1 MTFGIS
7 KRLKRSKSADD
18 AKSESAN
25 DLVPIRRLTSSSFAM
40 APRLAAAYFDMATT
54 WMSVDAPRGT
64 FTVDKSK
71 FYHPSG
77 PLADDVFWMPLS
89 SGDVG
94 HCSRDGFR
102 IDNDSCFS
110 RVLYRVKEKKHL
122 SKGLLMHCGSLTID
136 YHPSESV
143 SRCFVGFGPN
153 AEHRLIMMLR
163 TDCQQA
169 AVKVTA
175 CMAGLLHSKLQR
187 EGGLLWLKPGAV
199 ADTLEKA
206 ADLLIDS
213 AVLVDRFIQTMRKL
227 YQGNDRE
234 ANMPVTF
241 KKALFLLGLT
251 KWHRIHR
258 AINAIQCLKKA
269 FRIVADTEGHENRS
283 SIDSKAHWCITA
295 NVYGMLGWRR
305 APASLAHQQNV
316 LPNVLTLLEILS
328 EVDWANF
335 QTSDVEEKM
344 EQAGVTV
351 SITKEANF
359 TPATFRTLM
368 RFLQHRSMEL
378 LEYDDEYGDADVRG
392 PKQEEPQSWTGEIL
406 PAHFQMLK
414 VMPWVRHCWAV
425 DSNFLTVL
433 ALPTLEV

>member
-18 AKSESAN
+18 AKSKSAN

-40 APRLAAAYFDMATT
+40 APRLAAAYIDMATT
-54 WMSVDAPRGT
+54 WMSVEAPRGT

-102 IDNDSCFS
+102 IDNDSCSS

-122 SKGLLMHCGSLTID
+122 SKGLLMHYGSLTID

-163 TDCQQA
+163 TDCQRA

-175 CMAGLLHSKLQR
+175 CMVSLLHSKLQR
-187 EGGLLWLKPGAV
+187 EGSLLWLKPGAV

-206 ADLLIDS
+206 ADSLIDT

-234 ANMPVTF
+234 ANIPGTF
-241 KKALFLLGLT
+241 KKALSLLGLT

-269 FRIVADTEGHENRS
+269 FRIVADTEAHENRS
-283 SIDSKAHWCITA
+283 SIGSKAHWCIAA

-316 LPNVLTLLEILS
+316 LPNVLTSLEILS
-328 EVDWANF
+328 EVDWTNF
-335 QTSDVEEKM
+335 QTSDVEERM
-344 EQAGVTV
+344 GQANVTV
-351 SITKEANF
+351 SIAKEANF

-368 RFLQHRSMEL
+368 RFLQHRSMEF
-378 LEYDDEYGDADVRG
+378 LEYDDEFGDADVGG

-414 VMPWVRHCWAV
+414 AMPWVRHCRAA
-425 DSNFLTVL
+425 DSTFLTVL
-433 ALPTLEV
+433 ALPALEV

>member
-1 MTFGIS
+1 MTFGTS
-7 KRLKRSKSADD
+7 KGIKRSKSAED
-18 AKSESAN
+18 ARSEVK

-40 APRLAAAYFDMATT
+40 VPRLVPADIDMAAT
-54 WMSVDAPRGT
+54 WTSVEAPRGT

-89 SGDVG
+89 SSDVG

-102 IDNDSCFS
+102 IDNDSCSS
-110 RVLYRVKEKKHL
+110 RVLYRAKEKKHL

-136 YHPSESV
+136 YHLSESV
-143 SRCFVGFGPN
+143 SRCFVGFGSN
-153 AEHRLIMMLR
+153 AERRLIMMLR
-163 TDCQQA
+163 TDCQRA
-169 AVKVTA
+169 AAKITA
-175 CMAGLLHSKLQR
+175 CMASLLHSKLQR
-187 EGGLLWLKPGAV
+187 ESSLLWLKPGAV

-206 ADLLIDS
+206 ADSLIDL
-213 AVLVDRFIQTMRKL
+213 AALVDRFIQTMRKL
-227 YQGNDRE
+227 YQGNNRE
-234 ANMPVTF
+234 GNMPVTF

-269 FRIVADTEGHENRS
+269 FRIVADTEGHAS
-283 SIDSKAHWCITA
+283 SSSSSKARWCIAA

-305 APASLAHQQNV
+305 APASLAHQQKA
-316 LPNVLTLLEILS
+316 LPNVSTLLEILG
-328 EVDWANF
+328 EVDWTDF
-335 QTSDVEEKM
+335 QTRDVEERM
-344 EQAGVTV
+344 GQAGVTV
-351 SITKEANF
+351 SITKESSF

-378 LEYDDEYGDADVRG
+378 LEYDDEFGDADVGG
-392 PKQEEPQSWTGEIL
+392 PQQEPRSWTGEIL

-414 VMPWVRHCWAV
+414 AMPWVRHCWAA
-425 DSNFLTVL
+425 DSTSLTVL